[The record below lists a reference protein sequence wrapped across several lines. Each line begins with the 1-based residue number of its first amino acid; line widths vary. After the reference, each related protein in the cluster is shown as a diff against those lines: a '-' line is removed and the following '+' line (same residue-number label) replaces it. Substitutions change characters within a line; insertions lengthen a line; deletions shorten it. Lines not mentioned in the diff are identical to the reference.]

1 MTSTSSK
8 ILNTFILLSGEVRL
22 ELPANFDTSKIV
34 KSNKDMVEQAE
45 SLVYKWNGEIREA
58 LERELKKVK
67 IPLRSQLCKTMIF
80 FLKIPQTAGPLGEI
94 DWWRERNITLSSLF
108 EQTKQEH
115 VEQVLEKLDLAE
127 NAAPSS
133 FRDTR
138 TDLSKYYL
146 EAKDNVK

>member
-1 MTSTSSK
+1 MK
-8 ILNTFILLSGEVRL
+8 GEVRL
-22 ELPANFDTSKIV
+22 ELPPQFDLSKIV
-34 KSNKDMVEQAE
+34 KSNKEAVEQAE
-45 SLVYKWNGEIREA
+45 TLVYKWNGEIREA

-67 IPLRSQLCKTMIF
+67 NTMLKNAVENFLVLSF
-80 FLKIPQTAGPLGEI
+80 FSNQTPQTTGPLGEI
-94 DWWRERNITLSSLF
+94 DWWRERNISLSSLF
-108 EQTKQEH
+108 EQTKEEH
-115 VEQVLEKLDLAE
+115 VEQVLEKLELAE

>member
-1 MTSTSSK
+1 MK
-8 ILNTFILLSGEVRL
+8 IENWFRVQT
-22 ELPANFDTSKIV
+22 
-34 KSNKDMVEQAE
+34 
-45 SLVYKWNGEIREA
+45 
-58 LERELKKVK
+58 
-67 IPLRSQLCKTMIF
+67 
-80 FLKIPQTAGPLGEI
+80 PQTPGPLGEI
-94 DWWRERNITLSSLF
+94 DWWRERNISLSSLF

-115 VEQVLEKLDLAE
+115 VEQVLDKLDHAE